1 MRRSCIQES
10 EPAFAF
16 GDVQNY
22 CFIFAKIR
30 SGKREGG
37 PEGKPVTA
45 PRRATSDSAI
55 LGRAR
60 NVSFVVIFVV
70 AGTFASLIHNVV
82 QTAKTASARMKRY
95 T

>member
-1 MRRSCIQES
+1 M
-10 EPAFAF
+10 
-16 GDVQNY
+16 
-22 CFIFAKIR
+22 
-30 SGKREGG
+30 
-37 PEGKPVTA
+37 TA